1 MSSHIRKWDTADE
14 MMYLDQIEQCY
25 AGTQKISP
33 AIMLK
38 AYLQAAHKRAHW
50 GSMDQ
55 GKVLA
60 YARRLLKDCARGAAV

>member
-14 MMYLDQIEQCY
+14 MMYLDQIGQC
-25 AGTQKISP
+25 AAMTREMSP

-50 GSMDQ
+50 GSMDR
-55 GKVLA
+55 GKVLS
-60 YARRLLKDCARGAAV
+60 YARRLLKDCQRCAV